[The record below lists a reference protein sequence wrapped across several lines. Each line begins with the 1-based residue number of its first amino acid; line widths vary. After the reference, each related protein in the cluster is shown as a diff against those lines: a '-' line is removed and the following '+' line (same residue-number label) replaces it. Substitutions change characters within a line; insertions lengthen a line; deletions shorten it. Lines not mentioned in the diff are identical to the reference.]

1 LVKLLKHY
9 VFLDAL
15 VKMLSWLLKLQKMP
29 PYLRLVCL
37 HLVLNLHLQVLE
49 LLVGLCTYLMDL
61 ANVFNLLESPFE
73 VSGFEDLT
81 LA

>member
-1 LVKLLKHY
+1 
-9 VFLDAL
+9 
-15 VKMLSWLLKLQKMP
+15 MLSWLLKLQKMP
-29 PYLRLVCL
+29 PYLCLVCL

-49 LLVGLCTYLMDL
+49 LLVGLRTYLMDL

-81 LA
+81 LARN